1 MKRLLPI
8 LLGVTSILLGSCSS
22 APATTVLD
30 VWAMGREGEVIGELV
45 PEFERENP
53 GVTVHIQQLPFSAA
67 HEKLLTAFVGDAM
80 PDMAQLG
87 NSWVPEF
94 AALGALEPLDG
105 RVAATPSIPRA
116 DYYPGIWDSNLVDGK
131 LYGVPW
137 YVDTRLLFYR
147 RDILKKAGFDHPP
160 QTWAEW
166 RQQMVAIK
174 KLVGPDKYAA
184 YFPLNEYEPLEILGL
199 QAPEPMVTDDAR
211 GNFGSPGFRK
221 SLAFYLGTMRDGL
234 APVAASTEVA
244 NVWDEFDRGW
254 FSFYITGPWQIGEF
268 KRRLPPGHQGEWMTA
283 PMPGPDGPGVSNAGG
298 CSLVLFKSSAKKAAA
313 WKLVEFLSRPDIQV
327 RFHALTGD
335 LPPRISVWKTPELAN
350 DPYSKAFGDQMTR
363 LRATPKVPEWERI
376 ATDLKLV
383 AEKAAHGDLTID
395 QTVAELDKHTDEIL
409 AKRRWILARKKQ
421 ISVLLRKQAPG
432 ALGDIASDH
441 GFLLSQEYGEARS

>member
-1 MKRLLPI
+1 MKGLLPI
-8 LLGVTSILLGSCSS
+8 LLGVTSIFLGSCSS
-22 APATTVLD
+22 AGSTTVLD
-30 VWAMGREGEVIGELV
+30 VWAMGREGEVIGDLV

-53 GVTVHIQQLPFSAA
+53 GVTVRIQQLPFTAA

-94 AALGALEPLDG
+94 ATLGALEPLDT
-105 RVAATPSIPRA
+105 RIAATPAIPRA
-116 DYYPGIWDSNLVDGK
+116 DYYPGIWDSNVVDGK

-160 QTWAEW
+160 RDWAEW
-166 RQQMVAIK
+166 RRQMVAIK
-174 KLVGPDKYAA
+174 KLAGPDKYAV

-199 QAPEPMVTDDAR
+199 QAAEPMVTDDAR
-211 GNFGSPGFRK
+211 GNFRSAGFRK
-221 SLAFYLGTMRDGL
+221 SLDFYLNTMRDGL
-234 APVAASTEVA
+234 APVAASTQVA

-254 FSFYITGPWQIGEF
+254 FSFYVTGPWQIGEF
-268 KRRLPPGHQGEWMTA
+268 KRRLPPGHQSEWMTA

-298 CSLVLFKSSAKKAAA
+298 CSLVLFKSSTKKDAA

-350 DPYSKAFGDQMTR
+350 DPYSKAFGEQMTR
-363 LRATPKVPEWERI
+363 LRPTPKVPEWERI
-376 ATDLKLV
+376 ATDLKLIT
-383 AEKAAHGDLTID
+383 EKAAHGELTTD
-395 QTVAELDKHTDEIL
+395 QAVAELDTRADETL
-409 AKRRWILARKKQ
+409 AKRRWILSRQKKV
-421 ISVLLRKQAPG
+421 SVLLRKQ
-432 ALGDIASDH
+432 
-441 GFLLSQEYGEARS
+441 EYGLEARS